1 MANCVVAQSGGPTA
15 AINATLAGV
24 IYGAVNSNIDKIFG
38 AVNGIEGVI
47 NENFVVLN
55 EKFDSHEN
63 LSILMQTPSSYLGSC
78 RYKLPSDSEEIFAK
92 IFDIFSKN
100 DIEYFFYIGG
110 NDSMDTVL
118 KLSKYAQ
125 KINSKVKVMGI
136 PKTIDNDLPCTDHTP
151 GFGSAAKYIAN
162 TVREICCDSSVYDL
176 KSCTIIEI
184 MGRHAG
190 WLTCA
195 SVLAKDEGTN
205 APHLIY
211 LPEVPF
217 DTEDFLKKVKEISD
231 KEGNVIVCVSEGIK
245 NADGEFI
252 CEEASSGLVDNFG
265 HKCLSGT
272 AKVLENLV
280 RDRLGI
286 KARGVEIN
294 VSQRCASHLASK
306 TDIDESFEIGKQA
319 VAFALTGHSGEM
331 MVFKRKKKGPYSV
344 RIESENIENAA
355 NKEKCVPLEWIKD
368 ASLTEDAL
376 TYLLP
381 LVAGETE
388 PVYENGIIKV
398 IRR

>member
-1 MANCVVAQSGGPTA
+1 MANCIVAQSGGPTA

-24 IYGAVNSNIDKIFG
+24 IHGALLSSIDKIYGAVN
-38 AVNGIEGVI
+38 VIEGVI
-47 NENFVVLN
+47 NENLVVLN

-63 LSILMQTPSSYLGSC
+63 LNILLQTPSSYLGSC
-78 RYKLPSDSEEIFAK
+78 RYKLPSDSEEIFQK
-92 IFDIFSKN
+92 IFKVFENN
-100 DIEYFFYIGG
+100 DIKYFFYIGG

-118 KLSKYAQ
+118 KLSKYAE
-125 KINSKVKVMGI
+125 KINSDVKVMGV

-176 KSCTIIEI
+176 KSATIIEI

-190 WLTCA
+190 WLTAA

-217 DTEDFLKKVKEISD
+217 DTEDFIKKVKEISD
-231 KEGNVIVCVSEGIK
+231 REGNVIICVSEGIK

-280 RDRLGI
+280 RDRLKI
-286 KARGVEIN
+286 KARGVEVN
-294 VSQRCASHLASK
+294 VSQRCASHIASK
-306 TDIDESFEIGKQA
+306 TDIEESFKIGKEA
-319 VAFALTGHSGEM
+319 VSFALMGHTGEM
-331 MVFKRKKKGPYSV
+331 MVFKRKKKGPYTI
-344 RIESENIENAA
+344 RIESESIENAA
-355 NKEKCVPLEWIKD
+355 NKEKCVPLEWIED
-368 ASLTEDAL
+368 ASLTIDAVN
-376 TYLLP
+376 YLKP
-381 LVAGETE
+381 LIEGETQ
-388 PVYENGIIKV
+388 PIFENGVIKV

>member
-24 IYGAVNSNIDKIFG
+24 IYGALTSEIDLIYG

-47 NENFVVLN
+47 KENLLVLN
-55 EKFDSHEN
+55 DVFEKHEN
-63 LSILMQTPSSYLGSC
+63 LNILMQTPSSYLGSC
-78 RYKLPSDSEEIFAK
+78 RYKLPADNEEIFAK
-92 IFDIFSKN
+92 IFDTFNKN
-100 DIEYFFYIGG
+100 DIKYFFYIGG

-118 KLSKYAQ
+118 KLSQYAEKVGSDV
-125 KINSKVKVMGI
+125 KIMGV

-176 KSCTIIEI
+176 KSATIIEI

-190 WLTCA
+190 WLTAA
-195 SVLAKDEGTN
+195 SMLAKDEDTN

-231 KEGNVIVCVSEGIK
+231 REGNVIICVSEGIK

-252 CEEASSGLVDNFG
+252 CEEASSGLVDTFG

-280 RDRLGI
+280 RDRLNI
-286 KARGVEIN
+286 KARGVEVN
-294 VSQRCASHLASK
+294 VSQRCASHIASK

-319 VAFALTGHSGEM
+319 VSFALMGHTGEM
-331 MVFKRKKKGPYSV
+331 MVFKRKKKGPYCV
-344 RIESENIENAA
+344 RIESEKIENAA

-368 ASLTEDAL
+368 AAL
-376 TYLLP
+376 TNEAKEYLSP
-381 LVAGETE
+381 LISGETQ
-388 PVYENGIIKV
+388 PVFENGVIKV

>member
-24 IYGAVNSNIDKIFG
+24 IYGALTSEIDLIYG

-47 NENFVVLN
+47 KESLLVLN
-55 EKFDSHEN
+55 DVFEKHEN
-63 LSILMQTPSSYLGSC
+63 LNILMQTPSSYLGSC
-78 RYKLPSDSEEIFAK
+78 RYKLPADNEEIFAK
-92 IFDIFSKN
+92 IFDTFNKN
-100 DIEYFFYIGG
+100 DIKYFFYIGG

-118 KLSKYAQ
+118 KLSQYAEKVGSDV
-125 KINSKVKVMGI
+125 KIMGV

-176 KSCTIIEI
+176 KSATIIEI

-190 WLTCA
+190 WLTAA
-195 SVLAKDEGTN
+195 SMLAKDEGTN

-217 DTEDFLKKVKEISD
+217 DTEDFLNKVKEISD
-231 KEGNVIVCVSEGIK
+231 REGNVIICVSEGIK
-245 NADGEFI
+245 NAEGEFI
-252 CEEASSGLVDNFG
+252 CEEASSGLVDTFG

-280 RDRLGI
+280 RDRLNI
-286 KARGVEIN
+286 KARGVEVN
-294 VSQRCASHLASK
+294 VSQRCASHIASK

-319 VAFALTGHSGEM
+319 VSFALMGHTGEM
-331 MVFKRKKKGPYSV
+331 MVFKRKKKGPYCV
-344 RIESENIENAA
+344 RIESEKIENAA

-368 ASLTEDAL
+368 ATLTNEAKE
-376 TYLLP
+376 YLSP
-381 LVAGETE
+381 LISGETQ
-388 PVYENGIIKV
+388 PVFENGVIKV